1 MPRVGMLSSA
11 WRILANCYLTPSV
24 LGHDRM
30 DESDTESEPAEEP
43 DYFVRPASVAV
54 TPLDP
59 IQPETVGRAG
69 VRQMMSC
76 NASQNRQGLNQVLAV
91 VQPRGRAP
99 LWART
104 LTTDAERP
112 PWVHEDY
119 IGHMEQLRG
128 CGLIQ
133 AIPAKEVQMVR
144 QFSGYFAVPKT
155 EECSRAIFSGKA
167 LSERCPVPP
176 TVNLISAGELIQLM
190 RRHGAQNDGTFHVVT
205 GDLRHWFH
213 QISVPHWLRCLF
225 GLKVQ
230 KTRQAYI
237 WRSLPMGWS
246 WSPVIAQAC
255 AWSFLAFR
263 DNQETA
269 LIPDG
274 AFSEH
279 MGLPRWVA
287 TEAGHGF
294 ATVYY
299 DNFLVVTAEKSQA
312 VAWQARID
320 RNRLPTQAGGVNVE
334 IKGTTGKSQLITA
347 HEMESDGLDY
357 LGILFRVDREA
368 RMLYVTPRKRE
379 AWLHEARRVR
389 DRASVRDAAA
399 WIGRAIFAALC
410 SGRPIFRIDQ
420 GRTLLEMA
428 RVVGGL
434 GRKGWDRACDAS
446 VWQQVRAACFSI
458 IENADYA
465 LSLECGGPRQPLHS
479 MNDWILTSDA
489 SCSHC
494 GWIIYRMARHRLI
507 REGPPGLEPT
517 DLYFSGRWEAPE
529 HIFLL
534 EMRAAVGV
542 LKKFRS
548 VMPVGRATLVVDNAA
563 VYYALQNGMTAS
575 RRGQEIMDTLQEHD
589 LDDIDMVLV
598 PSQQNPA
605 DCPSRDNTSDLAAR
619 QERLFLALLEHRKG
633 KQLSPPDRKAFTGSW
648 SGVRH
653 TAAPDER

>member
-1 MPRVGMLSSA
+1 MLRRVCSGRHYAARGHKRYHAAFVADTTSSRSNTFTA
-11 WRILANCYLTPSV
+11 RSSLF
-24 LGHDRM
+24 
-30 DESDTESEPAEEP
+30 DETCPGT
-43 DYFVRPASVAV
+43 R
-54 TPLDP
+54 
-59 IQPETVGRAG
+59 
-69 VRQMMSC
+69 
-76 NASQNRQGLNQVLAV
+76 
-91 VQPRGRAP
+91 
-99 LWART
+99 
-104 LTTDAERP
+104 DA
-112 PWVHEDY
+112 
-119 IGHMEQLRG
+119 
-128 CGLIQ
+128 
-133 AIPAKEVQMVR
+133 
-144 QFSGYFAVPKT
+144 
-155 EECSRAIFSGKA
+155 
-167 LSERCPVPP
+167 
-176 TVNLISAGELIQLM
+176 
-190 RRHGAQNDGTFHVVT
+190 
-205 GDLRHWFH
+205 
-213 QISVPHWLRCLF
+213 

-230 KTRQAYI
+230 KTRQAFI

-269 LIPDG
+269 LIPDA

-287 TEAGHGF
+287 TEAGPGF

-299 DNFLVVTAEKSQA
+299 DNFLIVTADRSQA
-312 VAWQARID
+312 IAWQARID
-320 RNRLPTQAGGVNVE
+320 RNRLSTQAGGVNVE
-334 IKGTTGKSQLITA
+334 IKGATGKSQL
-347 HEMESDGLDY
+347 
-357 LGILFRVDREA
+357 
-368 RMLYVTPRKRE
+368 
-379 AWLHEARRVR
+379 
-389 DRASVRDAAA
+389 
-399 WIGRAIFAALC
+399 IFAALC
-410 SGRPIFRIDQ
+410 SGRPIFRVDQ

-434 GRKGWDRACDAS
+434 GRGGW
-446 VWQQVRAACFSI
+446 
-458 IENADYA
+458 
-465 LSLECGGPRQPLHS
+465 
-479 MNDWILTSDA
+479 
-489 SCSHC
+489 
-494 GWIIYRMARHRLI
+494 
-507 REGPPGLEPT
+507 PGLEPT

-548 VMPVGRATLVVDNAA
+548 VMAVGRATLVVDNAA

-653 TAAPDER
+653 AAAPDEK